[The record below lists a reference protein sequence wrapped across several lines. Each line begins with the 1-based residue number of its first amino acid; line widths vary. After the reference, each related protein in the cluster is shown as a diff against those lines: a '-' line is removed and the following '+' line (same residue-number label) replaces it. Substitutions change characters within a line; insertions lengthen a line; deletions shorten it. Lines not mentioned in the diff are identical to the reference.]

1 MKRAIVTGA
10 ASGIGLATTQALVAD
25 GYHVLMI
32 DINEENLATTA
43 AALGE
48 VTPLCADVAAE
59 STWKQIAGTWADRV
73 DAIVHNALYLAVKPM
88 HEQTDTEWHRQ
99 LAVLLD
105 PIYLSLRYLHE
116 QLRSAYRANGANGA
130 MVLMSSIH
138 ARVGLPGHP
147 AYAAAKAGMGALA
160 RQLAVDYGPEIRIN
174 SVLPGPILTPVWDGV
189 DATVIDEV
197 ARQTCL
203 ARMGQPE
210 DVASVVAFLLSPAAS
225 YVTGSEIT
233 VDGGWSITRASR

>member
-1 MKRAIVTGA
+1 M
-10 ASGIGLATTQALVAD
+10 ATEATNRT
-25 GYHVLMI
+25 
-32 DINEENLATTA
+32 NEANLTTTA
-43 AALGE
+43 AGLSE

-59 STWKQIAGTWADRV
+59 STWAQIAGTWTDSV

-99 LAVLLD
+99 LAVLLN
-105 PIYLSLRYLHE
+105 PIYLSLRHLHE
-116 QLRSAYRANGANGA
+116 QLRSAQAAI
-130 MVLMSSIH
+130 VLMSSIH

-160 RQLAVDYGPEIRIN
+160 RQLAVDYGPQIRVN

-189 DATVIDEV
+189 DASVIDEV

-203 ARMGQPE
+203 GRMGQPE
-210 DVASVVAFLLSPAAS
+210 DVAAVVAFLLSPAAG
-225 YVTGSEIT
+225 YVTGSEVT

>member
-1 MKRAIVTGA
+1 MTRRAVVTGA
-10 ASGIGLATTQALVAD
+10 ASGIGLATAKALVAD
-25 GYHVLMI
+25 GYHVVMI
-32 DINEENLATTA
+32 DINEANLAVSA
-43 AALGE
+43 ADLGS

-59 STWKQIAGTWADRV
+59 STWARIAQIWPDRV
-73 DAIVHNALYLAVKPM
+73 DAIVHNALYLIVKPM
-88 HEQTDTEWHRQ
+88 HEQNEEEWHRQ
-99 LAVLLD
+99 LSVLLD
-105 PIYLSLRYLHE
+105 PIYLSLRHLNE
-116 QLRSAYRANGANGA
+116 QLRTAQGA
-130 MVLMSSIH
+130 MVLISSIH

-160 RQLAVDYGPEIRIN
+160 RQLAVDYGPQIRVN

-189 DATVIDEV
+189 DDTVIDEV

-210 DVASVVAFLLSPAAS
+210 DVASVVAFLLSSSAS
-225 YVTGSEIT
+225 YVTGSEVT

>member
-1 MKRAIVTGA
+1 MKRAVVTGA
-10 ASGIGLATTQALVAD
+10 ASGIGLATTRALVAD
-25 GYHVLMI
+25 GYHVLMV
-32 DINEENLATTA
+32 DINEANLAATA
-43 AALGE
+43 AALVE

-59 STWKQIAGTWADRV
+59 STWAQVADTWADSV
-73 DAIVHNALYLAVKPM
+73 DAIVHNALYLTVKPI
-88 HEQTDTEWHRQ
+88 HEQTDTEWRHQ

-105 PIYLSLRYLHE
+105 PIYLSLRFLHE
-116 QLRSAYRANGANGA
+116 QLRSARGA

-160 RQLAVDYGPEIRIN
+160 RQLAVDYGPQVRVN
-174 SVLPGPILTPVWDGV
+174 AVLPGPILTPVWDGV
-189 DATVIDEV
+189 DASVIDEV

-203 ARMGQPE
+203 GRMGQPD
-210 DVASVVAFLLSPAAS
+210 DVAAVVAFLLSPAAG